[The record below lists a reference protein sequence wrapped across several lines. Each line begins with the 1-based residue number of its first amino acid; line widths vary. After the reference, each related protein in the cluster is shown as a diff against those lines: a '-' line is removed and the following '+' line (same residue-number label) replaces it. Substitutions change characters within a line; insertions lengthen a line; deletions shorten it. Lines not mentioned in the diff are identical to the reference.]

1 MSKEQQWNPAIF
13 RKNDI
18 RGVYKKDFDL
28 TFVQKLASTFV
39 DFYWQQK
46 EKETSGHP
54 SSLMVAIGYDA
65 RLSSPEIAQCLI
77 KSLQQAG
84 AHTCSLGLSPT
95 PLCFFASYFVK
106 EISAGI
112 MVTASHNPP
121 DFNGFKMMI
130 NQESLCDEKI
140 TQLYNLGRKPPDK
153 GCRTVLPTV
162 DLNQATPAQQITP
175 NVESAYI
182 AFLKKDFL
190 TQEVLC
196 RGSAFESADTSKVD
210 MKLRNSN
217 KNWTNIVVDCGNGA
231 TGPLAQKVFQA
242 FTATNS
248 KTPITLKE
256 TSIGDL
262 RLQTQSIVSDSL
274 PVRVHYLFAE
284 PDGRFPNHHPDPSIE
299 SHLQD
304 LKTAVQKT
312 HSHFGIAFDG
322 DGDRLVVVGKN
333 GHILQ
338 GDELMSIFISDI
350 LNQTGFEKG
359 VALGPFSTSKVHKK
373 LENLNNIPKTTNRPL
388 VVADVKCGD
397 WFFDFLKEKGLPFV
411 MWKSG
416 HSLIRQKTIEKKA
429 AFGGELSGHFFFYD
443 EGYPI
448 DDGLYGLLRLIEIS
462 QKTQKRPTRK
472 AGDRTLSHSI
482 DCDSELSSKTTTIE
496 TPARKAGDRTLPH
509 SIDCDSELSSK
520 TSIETPEIRYPI
532 KDGAKKKLEKLK
544 NFYKKQ
550 DQAHCVFIDGLR
562 VSFPGQAWGLA
573 RFSNTQNEWTFRFGG
588 KTQAELN
595 KIQADFYHLLNIN
608 IPP

>member
-39 DFYWQQK
+39 DFYWQQKEK

-140 TQLYNLGRKPPDK
+140 TQLYHLGQNPRKAGERALHCSTDCASTLSSKGAALGDSPASKVHKKLRNASKTSVNPPA
-153 GCRTVLPTV
+153 RRETRHYTVLPTV

-182 AFLKKDFL
+182 AFLTRKAGERVSHCAIDCDSEPSSK
-190 TQEVLC
+190 
-196 RGSAFESADTSKVD
+196 GAAFESTDTSKVD
-210 MKLRNSN
+210 MKQESSS
-217 KNWTNIVVDCGNGA
+217 KSWTNIVVDCGNGA

-242 FTATNS
+242 FTNS
-248 KTPITLKE
+248 KTPIALKE
-256 TSIGDL
+256 TSIGTL

-274 PVRVHYLFAE
+274 PVRVHWLFAK

-304 LKTAVQKT
+304 LKNRCSKNPQPFW
-312 HSHFGIAFDG
+312 HSF
-322 DGDRLVVVGKN
+322 
-333 GHILQ
+333 
-338 GDELMSIFISDI
+338 
-350 LNQTGFEKG
+350 
-359 VALGPFSTSKVHKK
+359 
-373 LENLNNIPKTTNRPL
+373 
-388 VVADVKCGD
+388 
-397 WFFDFLKEKGLPFV
+397 
-411 MWKSG
+411 
-416 HSLIRQKTIEKKA
+416 
-429 AFGGELSGHFFFYD
+429 
-443 EGYPI
+443 
-448 DDGLYGLLRLIEIS
+448 
-462 QKTQKRPTRK
+462 
-472 AGDRTLSHSI
+472 
-482 DCDSELSSKTTTIE
+482 
-496 TPARKAGDRTLPH
+496 
-509 SIDCDSELSSK
+509 
-520 TSIETPEIRYPI
+520 
-532 KDGAKKKLEKLK
+532 
-544 NFYKKQ
+544 
-550 DQAHCVFIDGLR
+550 
-562 VSFPGQAWGLA
+562 
-573 RFSNTQNEWTFRFGG
+573 
-588 KTQAELN
+588 
-595 KIQADFYHLLNIN
+595 
-608 IPP
+608 

>member
-46 EKETSGHP
+46 EKEKEKETCGQA
-54 SSLMVAIGYDA
+54 SSMTVAVGYDA

-182 AFLKKDFL
+182 AFLKKRFFNPRGFV
-190 TQEVLC
+190 Q
-196 RGSAFESADTSKVD
+196 GSAFESADTSKVE

-217 KNWTNIVVDCGNGA
+217 KSWTNIVVDCGNGA

-242 FTATNS
+242 FTNN
-248 KTPITLKE
+248 KTPIALKE

-462 QKTQKRPTRK
+462 QKTRKRPT
-472 AGDRTLSHSI
+472 
-482 DCDSELSSKTTTIE
+482 
-496 TPARKAGDRTLPH
+496 RKAGDRTLPH

-520 TSIETPEIRYPI
+520 TTTIETPEIRYPI